1 MKILFATPECTPYVK
16 TGGLGDVS
24 AALPA
29 TLAGLGHDV
38 HLLLPAYRGM
48 KVAGE
53 IGDGVDLPPWGPWP
67 AAQLV
72 PVKIPN
78 GVTLLLLACPHLYQR
93 PGGPYVDAS
102 GRDYHDNA
110 LRFGLLARVAAQLG
124 TVHSPLKGWSADV
137 VHANDWPC
145 GLAPLYLAQSRLV
158 APQEPTAASVLTIH
172 NLAFQGVFPM
182 ASADVLDVPHPW
194 RGMDGVE
201 FWGQLSMLKGGIQFA
216 DAITTVSPTYAR
228 EIQTP
233 EHGNGFDGIL
243 RARASRLRGILN
255 GIDTRQW
262 DPEKDP
268 LLPSHYTRE
277 QPQGKA
283 LCKAALQERVGL
295 PQDRRPMLFA
305 VVSRLTPQKGIDL
318 VLGALPR
325 LLGAGA
331 QLVVLG
337 QGDPGLQQALKDA
350 AQKHSRQVAVTL
362 GFDEGLA
369 HLVEAGG
376 RRLPD
381 ALALRALRPQP
392 DVQPGVWHAPD
403 RRAGGRPAR
412 FRDRCRRGSGPRHR
426 VRHARLRSV
435 RTGRRAGACA
445 APVVRARGMAPHP
458 GQRHG
463 APLRMGRQRAGILG
477 GLPARADPGA
487 QRRRRRPGQPG
498 GLTTRSPTTFSPR
511 KSSSRRTA
519 GTMPRRDGYTAS
531 TMATRGAQPRSTG
544 TSSPRRNCSLHR

>member
-93 PGGPYVDAS
+93 PGGPYVDTS

-228 EIQTP
+228 EIQTR
-233 EHGNGFDGIL
+233 EHGIGFDGIL

-277 QPQGKA
+277 RLEGKA

-325 LLGAGA
+325 LLSAGA

-350 AQKHSRQVAVTL
+350 AQKHPRQVAVTL

-369 HLVEAGG
+369 HLVEAGADVFLMPSRFEPCG
-376 RRLPD
+376 LNQMYSQAYGTPPIVAPVGGLLDSVTDAVADPDHGTGFVMSACDPAGLEQALERAQRLWREPAAWRRIQANGMARHFGWED
-381 ALALRALRPQP
+381 SALEYLEVYQRALLQARS
-392 DVQPGVWHAPD
+392 DA
-403 RRAGGRPAR
+403 AGPLSPAR
-412 FRDRCRRGSGPRHR
+412 
-426 VRHARLRSV
+426 
-435 RTGRRAGACA
+435 
-445 APVVRARGMAPHP
+445 
-458 GQRHG
+458 
-463 APLRMGRQRAGILG
+463 
-477 GLPARADPGA
+477 
-487 QRRRRRPGQPG
+487 
-498 GLTTRSPTTFSPR
+498 
-511 KSSSRRTA
+511 
-519 GTMPRRDGYTAS
+519 
-531 TMATRGAQPRSTG
+531 
-544 TSSPRRNCSLHR
+544 